1 MTERDA
7 VLAEVLAGGEAHG
20 EAAALRSLA
29 GVYLLAARNHRAAGG
44 CRGLIALRVEEL
56 AHGLQQ
62 DADDLEMYQISEEVT
77 R

>member
-29 GVYLLAARNHRAAGG
+29 TVYLLAARNHRSAGG

-56 AHGLQQ
+56 ARGLEA
-62 DADDLEMYQISEEVT
+62 DADQIEAMAEVS
-77 R
+77 RV